1 MYKVAIP
8 VTNWYPDRKMDREAT
23 LHELRRAGAGRV
35 WLCVARGIED
45 ESILSAQLKTVK
57 ENRLFFEERGV
68 EVGVW
73 LSSIGHGG
81 PLSHEDGGVKAKTD
95 AYVRIEGLNGGVS
108 GDSFC
113 PACEPFA
120 TDYSEWIGRLA
131 ETGAKM
137 IMIDDDY
144 RMSLH
149 GVKGPGCCC
158 PKHMAEYRRRVGEDV
173 RREDMERLIFTG
185 GPNKYRDAWLDMGR
199 EALLGLARRIR
210 ARVDEVDP
218 AVRVGV
224 CAVMST
230 WDSDGLNAVELTKT
244 LAGGTA
250 PFLRTIGAP
259 YWAALG
265 QLAGKLN
272 HVVELARIQ
281 RTWCEGQGVEL
292 FTEGDVYPRPRFIVP
307 ASYLEAYDMIL
318 RADGRFDGILKYM
331 LDYTSSVGYERGSV
345 DRMVRNAPAYAWIGR
360 YLTPGGAVGADVVCR
375 FDRLR
380 AAELPPDTTG
390 DEASSEMFYPPA
402 QRLLTDSSVPVAYG
416 ARATHVVCGEDA
428 RTLDPALLK
437 DGAVLDVTAAR
448 ILTSRGVDVGLDD
461 LGERVP
467 AGGVEVFF
475 DEDEHVACGTVDR
488 FYRVSLKPGAEP
500 LSAIHGMVSCWR
512 YENAAGERFLVYA
525 FDMARGVRTQSLTR
539 GYSRQRQLIAGLQW
553 AGRAPLP
560 AVCPGHPDLYILC
573 KRAPEGLAV
582 GLWNLSADVM
592 LTPVVTLDRAYG
604 RVVSAF
610 GAEVSL
616 NGREAVFSGDIAPFA
631 FAGFI
636 AK

>member
-81 PLSHEDGGVKAKTD
+81 PLSHEDGGAKAKTD

-144 RMSLH
+144 RLSLH

-199 EALLGLARRIR
+199 DALLGLARRIR
-210 ARVDEVDP
+210 ARVDQVDP
-218 AVRVGV
+218 HVRVGV

-230 WDSDGLNAVELTKT
+230 WDSDGLNAIELTKT
-244 LAGGTA
+244 LAGNTA

-265 QLAGKLN
+265 QLAKRLN
-272 HVVELARIQ
+272 HIVELARVQ
-281 RTWCEGQGVEL
+281 RTWCEGEGIEL
-292 FTEGDVYPRPRFIVP
+292 FTEGDAYPRPRFNVP

-331 LDYTSSVGYERGSV
+331 IDYTSSIHYERGYI
-345 DRMVRNAPAYAWIGR
+345 DRMVRNAPAYAWIEEH
-360 YLTPGGAVGADVVCR
+360 LSPGTAVGADVVAVH
-375 FDRLR
+375 DRLR
-380 AAELPPDTTG
+380 AAELPDDMTG
-390 DEASSEMFYPPA
+390 DEASSEAFYPSA
-402 QRLLTDSSVPVAYG
+402 QRLLTDSSIPIAYG
-416 ARATHVVCGEDA
+416 TKAPHVICGENA
-428 RTLDPALLK
+428 RSVDLSLLR
-437 DGAVLDVTAAR
+437 DGAVLDITAAR
-448 ILTSRGVDVGLDD
+448 ILVSRGVDVGAEDI
-461 LGERVP
+461 GPFEA
-467 AGGVEVFF
+467 AGGLEHFI
-475 DEDEHVACGTVDR
+475 DEDEHVACGIVSR
-488 FYRVSLKPGAEP
+488 FAPVTLKPEGEA
-500 LSAIHGMVSCWR
+500 LSTIHGMVSCWK
-512 YENAAGERFLVYA
+512 YENAAGERFMVYA
-525 FDMARGVRTQSLTR
+525 FDMDRAIWTQSLTR
-539 GYSRQRQLIAGLQW
+539 GYSRQRQLIRGLQW
-553 AGRAPLP
+553 VGRAPLP
-560 AVCPGHPDLYILC
+560 AVCPGNPDLYIMC
-573 KRAPEGLAV
+573 KQTPEGLAV
-582 GLWNLSADVM
+582 GLWNLSPDIV
-592 LTPVVTLDRAYG
+592 LTPEVTLGREYASVVSSHGCEVTLDGDLVA
-604 RVVSAF
+604 
-610 GAEVSL
+610 L
-616 NGREAVFSGDIAPFA
+616 SGDIAPFA
-631 FAGFI
+631 FAGFVV
-636 AK
+636 K